1 MQASMWYSDV
11 SNLLSEGCQLF
22 EKLIWQKRQSCI
34 LRGAWA
40 VAACNSTSQGDLGH
54 TPALNFN
61 RIVVQSTLLHFSSE
75 SGPSGK
81 FRHFQ
86 ILRVHDALLQ
96 VIGKNCLGKSWHQNS
111 TFWDDIQASMWYS
124 DVSNLLSECCQLFE
138 KCISQ
143 KCQSCSLRGVWAVA
157 PCSLTSQGDLGHTP
171 T

>member
-1 MQASMWYSDV
+1 MHLAGMSKLQPERRLGCCTLHLDFPRRSGTYSD
-11 SNLLSEGCQLF
+11 
-22 EKLIWQKRQSCI
+22 LI
-34 LRGAWA
+34 
-40 VAACNSTSQGDLGH
+40 
-54 TPALNFN
+54 FN
-61 RIVVQSTLLHFSSE
+61 GTVVQSTLLHFSSE

-96 VIGKNCLGKSWHQNS
+96 VFGNNCLGKSWHQNS
-111 TFWDDIQASMWYS
+111 SIQDDIQASMWYS
-124 DVSNLLSECCQLFE
+124 DVSSLLSEGCQLFE

-143 KCQSCSLRGVWAVA
+143 KCQSCSLRGAWAVA